1 MRTKHV
7 YISRLAGIAG
17 QFLGSLGKRACEA
30 FLADD
35 PSVKVMITISQGD
48 NHIVL
53 HHDEAIE
60 DFASNAAPVATL
72 SELRSRAK
80 THGYLARS
88 ATNGTARSL
97 EDAGGETPPEKKTKK
112 KVAKKAKKA

>member
-7 YISRLAGIAG
+7 YISRLAGICG

-48 NHIVL
+48 QHLVL
-53 HHDEAIE
+53 HHDEEIE
-60 DFASNAAPVATL
+60 DFASPVPPVAT
-72 SELRSRAK
+72 SAELRARAK
-80 THGYLARS
+80 TNGYLALPR
-88 ATNGTARSL
+88 ANGPARSL
-97 EDAGGETPPEKKTKK
+97 EDAGAETPPEKKTKK
-112 KVAKKAKKA
+112 KVVKKAKKA